1 MVREGF
7 SMKEFSIIGFA
18 ALLSG
23 CASTSTREP
32 PIVDMR
38 GVDQQKYANDL
49 HDCTEQSQGFITFG
63 APISRCLTQRG
74 YTVTVPKT

>member
-1 MVREGF
+1 MIR
-7 SMKEFSIIGFA
+7 IIMLGIA
-18 ALLSG
+18 TIALTG
-23 CASTSTREP
+23 CAATSTREP

-38 GVDQQKYANDL
+38 GVDAQKYANDL

>member
-1 MVREGF
+1 VRISVLVFLAVGL
-7 SMKEFSIIGFA
+7 G
-18 ALLSG
+18 G

-38 GVDQQKYANDL
+38 GVDAQKYASDL
-49 HDCTEQSQGFITFG
+49 HDCTESSQGFITFG

>member
-1 MVREGF
+1 MIR
-7 SMKEFSIIGFA
+7 I
-18 ALLSG
+18 
-23 CASTSTREP
+23 
-32 PIVDMR
+32 IVDMR
-38 GVDQQKYANDL
+38 GVDAQKYANDL

>member
-1 MVREGF
+1 
-7 SMKEFSIIGFA
+7 MKVFSIFVFA
-18 ALLSG
+18 MLLSG
-23 CASTSTREP
+23 CAAQSTREP

-38 GVDQQKYANDL
+38 GVDAQRYADDL
-49 HDCTEQSQGFITFG
+49 HDCTEQAQGFITFG